1 MGITKLIR
9 QLTILDGRIKVGIER
24 EFESIESIAELVLDL
39 ETYYTVAA
47 DVLDLAGELLPP
59 SELPSFKAAPIC
71 KIIRKLRNLKVRH
84 AYNKP
89 DGEPYSG
96 IGLSREMGPQLSP
109 GSPYAKF
116 EDPGYYANKA
126 ALEELINNN
135 LVYWLYNPMLRNT
148 LRMVER
154 AVTPAKVPMLNL

>member
-1 MGITKLIR
+1 MGISKLMR

-47 DVLDLAGELLPP
+47 DVLDLGEELLP
-59 SELPSFKAAPIC
+59 SGELPSFKAAPIC
-71 KIIRKLRNLKVRH
+71 TIIRKLRNLKVRH

-89 DGEPYSG
+89 NGEPYSG

-109 GSPYAKF
+109 GSPYAEF

-126 ALEELINNN
+126 ALEELLNKN
-135 LVYWLYNPMLRNT
+135 LVFWLYSPALRNT
-148 LRMVER
+148 VRTIEHAL
-154 AVTPAKVPMLNL
+154 APKKVGQ